1 MAPPRGDRLE
11 GDLGLVTRG
20 PAARAVP
27 RFALLLAPVTVATFS
42 SEASLMMCIC
52 SLKRSSVQ
60 RSRMTA
66 SPADSSHACHWL
78 LLAKRPTSTKC
89 QHVQQAQLNWLRVP
103 RTGVFGSA
111 TYRPNGSRYVHSLWQ
126 CTIAYEASAAIP
138 TMPVKSVVRHSTLWA
153 KCNSLPATAR
163 HQS

>member
-27 RFALLLAPVTVATFS
+27 RFALLLAPVTAATFS

-66 SPADSSHACHWL
+66 SPADSSHACHL
-78 LLAKRPTSTKC
+78 LHLAKHVTSTQC
-89 QHVQQAQLNWLRVP
+89 QHVQQTKLHSVHAGLRNVKTVQLTVWALTVAMHHRILSLYCHSYHVIQ
-103 RTGVFGSA
+103 A
-111 TYRPNGSRYVHSLWQ
+111 TCQ
-126 CTIAYEASAAIP
+126 TIDAVGQQVKIAAVYQPQPYISP
-138 TMPVKSVVRHSTLWA
+138 D
-153 KCNSLPATAR
+153 
-163 HQS
+163 